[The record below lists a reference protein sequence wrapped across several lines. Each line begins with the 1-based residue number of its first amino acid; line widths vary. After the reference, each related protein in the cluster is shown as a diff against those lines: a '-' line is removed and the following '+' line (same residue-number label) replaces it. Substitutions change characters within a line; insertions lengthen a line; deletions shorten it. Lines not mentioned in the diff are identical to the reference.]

1 MPDDA
6 TQSDQA
12 SDDQQADQ
20 QSDHT
25 SSQDDGDAFDK
36 DRALATINKLRT
48 FEKLSKQQAKELDDL
63 RTKVKAADD
72 AKLSETEKL
81 TARVTELEQGHQG
94 AQTALKE
101 ARLENAVLVAA
112 HKAGAVDTDAV
123 YRLLDRE
130 GVEFDSQGRPHGV
143 EAAVKAL
150 LKERPYL
157 ARTTGSA
164 DGGAGNGNG
173 RQGGGL
179 DLDTQI
185 RRAMG
190 R

>member
-1 MPDDA
+1 MPDEPGQEPNDSG
-6 TQSDQA
+6 QE
-12 SDDQQADQ
+12 
-20 QSDHT
+20 
-25 SSQDDGDAFDK
+25 SQDPNERPESPQAPGQDPKRQDTFDADYV
-36 DRALATINKLRT
+36 RTLRK
-48 FEKLSKQQAKELDDL
+48 ENANWRKKAEAAEAKVQEHEQ
-63 RTKVKAADD
+63 

-81 TARVTELEQGHQG
+81 TARLTELEQGHQG
-94 AQTALKE
+94 AQTALQE